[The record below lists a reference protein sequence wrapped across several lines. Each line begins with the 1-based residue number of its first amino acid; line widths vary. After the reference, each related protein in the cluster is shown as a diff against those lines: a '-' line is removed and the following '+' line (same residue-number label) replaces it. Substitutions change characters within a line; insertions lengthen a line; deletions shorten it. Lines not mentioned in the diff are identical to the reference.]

1 MSNSFIEGA
10 ERQSDMLKKDR
21 RLYEPLDS
29 IGAESREFLTNYIG
43 IPADELLGHLRRKNI
58 GWEQDPWT
66 CIGINGFYR
75 TYINDLPSY
84 PEILSRL
91 KRGQNLLDI
100 GCCFAQDIRRLVY
113 DGVPSENLRGADLH
127 EEFIDLGYDL
137 FRDRRTLK
145 AEFVVGDVLKEYEYK
160 RFDSKID
167 VVLAN
172 LFFHVWNW
180 KDQQRVGERIVK
192 FTQPRKG
199 SVIVGRQLG
208 SINPK
213 EVTAP
218 PRGSKVFLHNAET
231 LRKLWDDIGVATDTL
246 WKVDFS
252 FMSVDFAKQLQGSD
266 SDFQMFHFRI
276 ERQ

>member
-1 MSNSFIEGA
+1 MSRADF
-10 ERQSDMLKKDR
+10 QTQKD
-21 RLYEPLDS
+21 
-29 IGAESREFLTNYIG
+29 
-43 IPADELLGHLRRKNI
+43 I
-58 GWEQDPWT
+58 GWEEDPWT
-66 CIGINGFYR
+66 CIGINGFYK

-113 DGVPSENLRGADLH
+113 DGVPSKNLRGADLH
-127 EEFIDLGYDL
+127 EELIDLGYDL
-137 FRDRRTLK
+137 FRDRMTLK
-145 AEFVVGDVLKEYEYK
+145 AEFVVGDVLKEYEYE
-160 RFDSKID
+160 RFNSKMD

-172 LFFHVWNW
+172 LFFH
-180 KDQQRVGERIVK
+180 I
-192 FTQPRKG
+192 TQPRKG
-199 SVIVGRQLG
+199 SVIVRRQLG
-208 SINPK
+208 SIDPK

-231 LRKLWDDIGVATDTL
+231 LKKLWDDIGVAVDTL

-252 FMSVDFAKQLQGSD
+252 FMSVDFAKQLQDSD
-266 SDFQMFHFRI
+266 SDFGMFHFRI